1 MSKFKKVAKV
11 QQGGGST
18 IDPSE
23 WKAWN
28 EYVYDRIQ
36 EVTEDGDEPSQ
47 VCFISGICDTG
58 MQEPRE
64 EYREY
69 PWKDT
74 EQQNK
79 LLKLDG
85 VAYRD
90 GDKFY
95 VKNRHNDTVVMT
107 VDYPTIMI
115 DYSKHPASDS
125 EEEDLRPLRQL
136 LSGDFKPKGAT
147 ASLATPVNLTPS
159 KDGFDPK
166 SKIAQ
171 LCKATGVKKG
181 KVPADFNIGELM
193 GVPFMSEITAA
204 WSEDGVWM
212 NPKVGAITSKP
223 KVIPVP
229 EHNIEPFAVMM
240 DGDND
245 EEDLKQL
252 SRPVIERLKM
262 AQGFDE
268 SPLKKELEKLGKLG
282 ASPSTDSGSD
292 DKPKKSIS
300 KPSKVEQEPDEELGD
315 DDENPFLLDGDDDE

>member
-1 MSKFKKVAKV
+1 MSKFKKVAKA
-11 QQGGGST
+11 QTQTSSNISGE
-18 IDPSE
+18 D
-23 WKAWN
+23 WKKWN
-28 EYVYDRIQ
+28 EYIYDKIM

-47 VCFISGICDTG
+47 VCFISGIVDTSF
-58 MQEPRE
+58 QPPRE

-69 PWKDT
+69 DWEDT

-95 VKNRHNDTVVMT
+95 IKNRPSDSVVMT
-107 VDYPTIMI
+107 VDFPSILI
-115 DYSKHPASDS
+115 DYSKHPASES
-125 EEEDLRPLRQL
+125 EEEDLKPLRQL
-136 LSGDFKPKGAT
+136 LNGEWDRA
-147 ASLATPVNLTPS
+147 ATPISLNPR

-166 SKIAQ
+166 SKIAK

-193 GVPFMSEITAA
+193 GVDFMMSIEAKWGGDEGQFLNINIGDI
-204 WSEDGVWM
+204 S
-212 NPKVGAITSKP
+212 NKP
-223 KVIPVP
+223 KAIPSP

-268 SPLKKELEKLGKLG
+268 SPLKKELEKLGRLG
-282 ASPSTDSGSD
+282 SSPTDSGSEN
-292 DKPKKSIS
+292 KPKKSIS
-300 KPSKVEQEPDEELGD
+300 KPSKVEQEPDEELEDGED
-315 DDENPFLLDGDDDE
+315 NPFLLDGDDDE

>member
-47 VCFISGICDTG
+47 VCFISGIVDTG
-58 MQEPRE
+58 FQMPPT
-64 EYREY
+64 EYAEF
-69 PWKDT
+69 PWEDT

-79 LLKLDG
+79 HIQAG
-85 VAYRD
+85 HAYVE
-90 GDKFY
+90 GDKFFI
-95 VKNRHNDTVVMT
+95 KNLPKDSVVMT
-107 VDYPTIMI
+107 VDFPSILI

-125 EEEDLRPLRQL
+125 DEEDLKPLRQL
-136 LSGDFKPKGAT
+136 LRGEWDRA
-147 ASLATPVNLTPS
+147 ASVIMLNPRK

-166 SKIAQ
+166 STIAK

-193 GVPFMSEITAA
+193 GVDFMMSIEAKWGGDEGQFLNINIGDI
-204 WSEDGVWM
+204 S
-212 NPKVGAITSKP
+212 NKP
-223 KVIPVP
+223 KAIPSP
-229 EHNIEPFAVMM
+229 EHSIEPFAVMM
-240 DGDND
+240 DGDNE

-282 ASPSTDSGSD
+282 SSSTDSGSE

-315 DDENPFLLDGDDDE
+315 DDENPFLLDGDDGE